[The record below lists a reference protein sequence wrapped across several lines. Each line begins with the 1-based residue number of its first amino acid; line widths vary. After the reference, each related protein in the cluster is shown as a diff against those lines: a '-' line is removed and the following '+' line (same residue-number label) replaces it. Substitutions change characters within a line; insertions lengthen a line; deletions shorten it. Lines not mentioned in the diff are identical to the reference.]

1 MGFNLLSLIMS
12 YPLWT
17 LLCAILFP
25 IIAAI
30 ATFVCLRRA
39 KLHRKMLGFFIII
52 PILVVLIVVFLS
64 DTGSVMTNLLSTLGI
79 KYPPIV
85 GFISAIALGI
95 LCLNLTALI
104 CGAGLL
110 KKGGAILNT
119 AVTLICLAAN
129 IFVIYS
135 TWIAYIDLSEL
146 GLLRYDG
153 GVIYIKE
160 VLPFLD
166 SLSFLPDFILESGI
180 ELLSLAVLV
189 IYLIV
194 YFLSFIAVK
203 SPEQLVKEDL
213 ERRRRAAL
221 MNHSNKKKN
230 TRREQDD
237 DDQPDCCACCEHATL
252 LKGDRLHMVCDMK
265 GVVSSS
271 HVCRKF
277 LYDPLKRNAARPLI
291 NPLSDSLGDLSGEDH
306 I

>member
-1 MGFNLLSLIMS
+1 MGFNLLSLMMS

-39 KLHRKMLGFFIII
+39 KLPRKMLGFFIII
-52 PILVVLIVVFLS
+52 PIFVILIVVFLS
-64 DTGSVMTNLLSTLGI
+64 DTGNVMTNMLSSLGL

-95 LCLNLTALI
+95 FCLNLNALI

-110 KKGGAILNT
+110 KKSGAIVNT
-119 AVTLICLAAN
+119 AATLICLGAS

-135 TWIAYIDLSEL
+135 AWTAYIDLSEI
-146 GLLRYDG
+146 GMLREDG

-160 VLPFLD
+160 ALPFLAG
-166 SLSFLPDFILESGI
+166 LSFLPEVVLESGI
-180 ELLSLAVLV
+180 ELVSLAILL

-194 YFLSFIAVK
+194 YFLSFIALK

-221 MNHSNKKKN
+221 MNHSDKKKRV
-230 TRREQDD
+230 RRDADE
-237 DDQPDCCACCEHATL
+237 DDQPVCCACCEHATL

-265 GVVSSS
+265 GIVSSS

-277 LYDPLKRNAARPLI
+277 LYDPLKRNAARPMI
-291 NPLSDSLGDLSGEDH
+291 NPLADSLGDLSGEDH

>member
-39 KLHRKMLGFFIII
+39 KLTRKMLGFFIII
-52 PILVVLIVVFLS
+52 PIFVILIVVFLS
-64 DTGSVMTNLLSTLGI
+64 DTGNVMTNLLSSLGLR
-79 KYPPIV
+79 YPPIV

-95 LCLNLTALI
+95 FCLNLNALI

-110 KKGGAILNT
+110 KKSGAIVNT
-119 AVTLICLAAN
+119 AATLICLGAN
-129 IFVIYS
+129 IFITYS
-135 TWIAYIDLSEL
+135 TWTRYIDYIASGTVRE
-146 GLLRYDG
+146 DG
-153 GVIYIKE
+153 GVLYIKE
-160 VLPFLD
+160 ALPFLE

-180 ELLSLAVLV
+180 ELFSLAILV

-203 SPEQLVKEDL
+203 SPEELIKEDL

-230 TRREQDD
+230 VRREQDED
-237 DDQPDCCACCEHATL
+237 DHPDCCAYCEHATI

-277 LYDPLKRNAARPLI
+277 LYDPLKRNASRPLI